1 MIEILAFAII
11 IPARLKVARL
21 GSDQHKV
28 TIDNQPLQDA
38 YSTMPKD
45 EEKIATNTA
54 VAASLTPG
62 LSPVT
67 SEPLQ
72 RATSAD
78 WVDVVLQ
85 DFDTFLLDH
94 AAAEKKAAGMA
105 LSMISHYPDRRALV
119 DAMSELAVEEL
130 SHFKEVIRW
139 IHRRGLQLGPDKKD
153 PYIHA
158 MRDQIRQGK
167 DAYFLDRLI
176 TSGIIEARGC
186 ERFFLIAEALTEKP
200 LKNFY
205 RAIASSEQ
213 RHYEQLLSLAKL
225 YFEDDVVEARAN
237 ELLKIE
243 ADIVATMPIRA
254 ALH

>member
-1 MIEILAFAII
+1 MAIEANKSASGLNTACKDNGSANEAILSI
-11 IPARLKVARL
+11 K
-21 GSDQHKV
+21 
-28 TIDNQPLQDA
+28 QPLRL
-38 YSTMPKD
+38 
-45 EEKIATNTA
+45 AT
-54 VAASLTPG
+54 P
-62 LSPVT
+62 T
-67 SEPLQ
+67 S
-72 RATSAD
+72 
-78 WVDVVLQ
+78 WVDAVMQ

-105 LSMISHYPDRRALV
+105 LSMISHYPDRRELV

-139 IHRRGLQLGPDKKD
+139 IHRRGLQLGPDTKD
-153 PYIHA
+153 PYVHA

-186 ERFFLIAEALTEKP
+186 ERFALVSEALTEKP

-205 RAIASSEQ
+205 RAIARSEQ

-225 YFEDDVVEARAN
+225 YFDESLVTARAD
-237 ELLKIE
+237 ELLDVE
-243 ADIVATMPIRA
+243 ADIVASLPIRA